1 MVAQGA
7 SKNQDSVADIV
18 LAGHDD
24 IAEFAVGLSSA
35 APLVASGGRDMNVS
49 TPLSGMVCWCSLHG
63 ADHWRAFEE
72 SGVVNSVS

>member
-1 MVAQGA
+1 MSLHGACALQLARPAAAVVAQGA

-35 APLVASGGRDMNVS
+35 APLVASGGRDTNVS
-49 TPLSGMVCWCSLHG
+49 TYRGWSAGEE
-63 ADHWRAFEE
+63 AWR
-72 SGVVNSVS
+72 

>member
-1 MVAQGA
+1 MLAQGA

-35 APLVASGGRDMNVS
+35 APLVASGGRDTNVS
-49 TPLSGMVCWCSLHG
+49 TALSRMVCWRSMHG
-63 ADHWRAFEE
+63 AAH
-72 SGVVNSVS
+72 

>member
-1 MVAQGA
+1 MLAQGA

-35 APLVASGGRDMNVS
+35 APLVASGGRDTNVS
-49 TPLSGMVCWCSLHG
+49 TSLSRMVCWRSMHG
-63 ADHWRAFEE
+63 AAH
-72 SGVVNSVS
+72 